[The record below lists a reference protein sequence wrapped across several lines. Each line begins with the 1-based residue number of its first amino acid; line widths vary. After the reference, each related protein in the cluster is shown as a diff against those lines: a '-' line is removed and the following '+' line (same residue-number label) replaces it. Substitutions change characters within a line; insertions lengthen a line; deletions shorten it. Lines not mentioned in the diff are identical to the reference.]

1 MNDCHPT
8 DEVRAFMIRAQPI
21 ATQTPASGV
30 QPRLRGV
37 LAAGGGPS
45 NLANCPCVAHRTRQE
60 PASGE
65 CRLPCLGWCL
75 ARLCSEMGTI
85 PMVVTATYDP
95 YLVALSILVATF
107 ASYTALDL
115 GGRVPLAQGPTHRI
129 WLAAAALTMGG
140 GIWSMHFVAMLAFM
154 LPMPVSYD
162 VGLTVL
168 SLVLAILATGGGF
181 YVISRPG
188 VSRPRLV
195 LSGVFM
201 GLGILAM
208 HYTGMAAMRGPVEL
222 SYEPLWVALSVI
234 IAIGAATAALW
245 LAFRTTGPGQKL
257 AAAIVM
263 GVAISGMHYTGMRAA
278 ICTAHATIEDA
289 HEDATLDRTTLALA
303 IAGFTL
309 ADLAALFASVSKR
322 KRAEEAL
329 RQTRADL
336 AHIHRVTTMGE
347 LAASISHE
355 VMQPLGAGVTNAQAA
370 LRWLGAQPP
379 NLDEVRQALGRAVK
393 DGRRAAEI
401 IGRIRTL
408 IKKEPPRKDALEVN
422 EAIVEVI
429 ALTRGEVMKNNVSVQ
444 TQLAEG
450 LPLIQGDRIQLQ
462 QVILNLIINA
472 VEAMSGVSEGS
483 RGLLI
488 GTGKDASGRVLVA
501 VQDSGPGLNPESF
514 ERLFDSF
521 YTTKPG
527 GMGMGL
533 SICRSI
539 VEAHGGRIWATPN
552 AGPGI
557 TVQFTLPINDQ
568 ATASEM
574 GISQGSRMNVA
585 SAAD

>member
-1 MNDCHPT
+1 
-8 DEVRAFMIRAQPI
+8 V
-21 ATQTPASGV
+21 
-30 QPRLRGV
+30 
-37 LAAGGGPS
+37 
-45 NLANCPCVAHRTRQE
+45 
-60 PASGE
+60 
-65 CRLPCLGWCL
+65 
-75 ARLCSEMGTI
+75 
-85 PMVVTATYDP
+85 
-95 YLVALSILVATF
+95 
-107 ASYTALDL
+107 
-115 GGRVPLAQGPTHRI
+115 
-129 WLAAAALTMGG
+129 
-140 GIWSMHFVAMLAFM
+140 
-154 LPMPVSYD
+154 LPMPMSYD

-168 SLVLAILATGGGF
+168 SLMLAILAAGGGF

-188 VSRPRLV
+188 VSPPRLV

-201 GLGILAM
+201 GFAISGM

-222 SYEPLWVALSVI
+222 SYDRLWFALSVI

-245 LAFRTTGPGQKL
+245 LAFRTTDPGQKP

-263 GVAISGMHYTGMRAA
+263 GLAISGMHYTGMRAA
-278 ICTAHATIEDA
+278 IFTAHAAMEGA
-289 HEDATLDRTTLALA
+289 HEHATLGQTSLALA

-309 ADLAALFASVSKR
+309 ADLVALFASVSKR
-322 KRAEEAL
+322 KRVEEAL

-336 AHIHRVTTMGE
+336 AHIHRVTAMGE
-347 LAASISHE
+347 LAASITHE
-355 VMQPLGAGVTNAQAA
+355 VNQPLGAMVNNASACV
-370 LRWLGAQPP
+370 RWLAAQH
-379 NLDEVRQALGRAVK
+379 LEEAQRSATLVIAEGH
-393 DGRRAAEI
+393 RAAEV

-408 IKKEPPRKDALEVN
+408 IKKDPPRKDALEVN

-450 LPLIQGDRIQLQ
+450 LPLIQGDRVQLQ

-488 GTGKDASGRVLVA
+488 STGKDASGRVLVA
-501 VQDSGPGLNPESF
+501 VRDSGPGLNPESF
-514 ERLFDSF
+514 ERVFDSF

-539 VEAHGGRIWATPN
+539 VEAHGGCIWATPN

-557 TVQFTLPINDQ
+557 TVQFTLPINQ
-568 ATASEM
+568 AMAAGM
-574 GISQGSRMNVA
+574 GIS
-585 SAAD
+585 

>member
-1 MNDCHPT
+1 
-8 DEVRAFMIRAQPI
+8 
-21 ATQTPASGV
+21 
-30 QPRLRGV
+30 
-37 LAAGGGPS
+37 
-45 NLANCPCVAHRTRQE
+45 
-60 PASGE
+60 
-65 CRLPCLGWCL
+65 
-75 ARLCSEMGTI
+75 
-85 PMVVTATYDP
+85 MVVTGTYDP
-95 YLVALSILVATF
+95 YLVALSILVAGF

-115 GGRVPLAQGPTHRI
+115 GGNVALAQGPTPRI
-129 WLAAAALTMGG
+129 WVAAAALTLGG
-140 GIWSMHFVAMLAFM
+140 GIWSMHFVAMLAFA
-154 LPMPVSYD
+154 LPMPMSYD

-168 SLVLAILATGGGF
+168 SLMLAILAAGGGF

-201 GLGILAM
+201 GGAISGM

-222 SYEPLWVALSVI
+222 SYQPLWVALSVI

-245 LAFRTTGPGQKL
+245 LAFRTTDTGQKL

-263 GVAISGMHYTGMRAA
+263 GIAISAMHYTGMRAA
-278 ICTAHATIEDA
+278 VFTAHATMEDA
-289 HEDATLDRTTLALA
+289 HEEATLDPTALALA
-303 IAGFTL
+303 IAGITL

-355 VMQPLGAGVTNAQAA
+355 VMQPLGAGVTNAEAA
-370 LRWLGAQPP
+370 LRFLSAQPP
-379 NLDEVRQALGRAVK
+379 DLDEVRQALGGAVK
-393 DGRRAAEI
+393 DGRRAVEI

-408 IKKEPPRKDALEVN
+408 IKKEPPRKDALEIN
-422 EAIVEVI
+422 EAIVELI

-450 LPLIQGDRIQLQ
+450 LPLIQGDRVQLQ

-483 RGLLI
+483 RRLLI
-488 GTGKDASGRVLVA
+488 GTGKDESDRVLVA
-501 VQDSGPGLNPESF
+501 VQDSGPGLTPESF

-539 VEAHGGRIWATPN
+539 VEAHGGCIWATPN
-552 AGPGI
+552 AGSGI

-568 ATASEM
+568 ATASGM
-574 GISQGSRMNVA
+574 GIS
-585 SAAD
+585 

>member
-1 MNDCHPT
+1 
-8 DEVRAFMIRAQPI
+8 
-21 ATQTPASGV
+21 
-30 QPRLRGV
+30 
-37 LAAGGGPS
+37 
-45 NLANCPCVAHRTRQE
+45 
-60 PASGE
+60 
-65 CRLPCLGWCL
+65 
-75 ARLCSEMGTI
+75 
-85 PMVVTATYDP
+85 
-95 YLVALSILVATF
+95 
-107 ASYTALDL
+107 
-115 GGRVPLAQGPTHRI
+115 
-129 WLAAAALTMGG
+129 
-140 GIWSMHFVAMLAFM
+140 MHFVAMLAFVM
-154 LPMPVSYD
+154 PMPMSYD

-168 SLVLAILATGGGF
+168 SLVLAILAASGSF
-181 YVISRPG
+181 YMISRPG

-201 GLGILAM
+201 GIAIFGM

-222 SYEPLWVALSVI
+222 SYDSLWVALSVI

-245 LAFRTTGPGQKL
+245 LAYRTTEAGQKL

-263 GVAISGMHYTGMRAA
+263 GVAISGMHYTGMRATFF
-278 ICTAHATIEDA
+278 TAHATMEDA
-289 HEDATLDRTTLALA
+289 HEDGTLDRNALTLA

-322 KRAEEAL
+322 KRADEAL
-329 RQTRADL
+329 RQMQTDL
-336 AHIHRVTTMGE
+336 AHIQRVTTMGE

-355 VMQPLGAGVTNAQAA
+355 VMQPLGAAVTNSQAA

-379 NLDEVRQALGRAVK
+379 ELDEVRQALGRAVK
-393 DGRRAAEI
+393 DGKRAAEI

-408 IKKEPPRKDALEVN
+408 IKKEPLRKDALEIN

-444 TQLAEG
+444 TQLAEH
-450 LPLIQGDRIQLQ
+450 LPLIQGDRVQLQ

-472 VEAMSGVSEGS
+472 VEAMSGITE
-483 RGLLI
+483 RTRELLI
-488 GTGKDASGRVLVA
+488 GTGKEASDRVLVA
-501 VQDSGPGLNPESF
+501 VQDSGPGLNPENC

-539 VEAHGGRIWATPN
+539 VEAHGGRIWSTPN

-568 ATASEM
+568 ATASGM
-574 GISQGSRMNVA
+574 GIS
-585 SAAD
+585 

>member
-1 MNDCHPT
+1 
-8 DEVRAFMIRAQPI
+8 
-21 ATQTPASGV
+21 
-30 QPRLRGV
+30 
-37 LAAGGGPS
+37 
-45 NLANCPCVAHRTRQE
+45 
-60 PASGE
+60 
-65 CRLPCLGWCL
+65 
-75 ARLCSEMGTI
+75 
-85 PMVVTATYDP
+85 
-95 YLVALSILVATF
+95 
-107 ASYTALDL
+107 
-115 GGRVPLAQGPTHRI
+115 
-129 WLAAAALTMGG
+129 
-140 GIWSMHFVAMLAFM
+140 MHFVAMLAFM
-154 LPMPVSYD
+154 LPMPMSYD

-168 SLVLAILATGGGF
+168 SLILAIMAASGGF
-181 YVISRPG
+181 YFISRPG

-201 GLGILAM
+201 GVAISGM

-222 SYEPLWVALSVI
+222 SYDSLWFALSVI

-245 LAFRTTGPGQKL
+245 LAFRTTEAGQKL

-263 GVAISGMHYTGMRAA
+263 GLAISGMHYTGMRAA
-278 ICTAHATIEDA
+278 VFTAHATMEDA
-289 HEDATLDRTTLALA
+289 HEDVTLDRTTLALA

-322 KRAEEAL
+322 KRADEAL
-329 RQTRADL
+329 RQTQADL
-336 AHIHRVTTMGE
+336 AHIQRVTTMGE

-355 VMQPLGAGVTNAQAA
+355 VMQPLGAVVTNAQAA

-379 NLDEVRQALGRAVK
+379 DLDEVRQALGGAVK
-393 DGRRAAEI
+393 DGFRAAEI
-401 IGRIRTL
+401 IGRIRNL
-408 IKKEPPRKDALEVN
+408 IKKEPLRKDALEVN

-450 LPLIQGDRIQLQ
+450 LPLIQGDRVQLQ
-462 QVILNLIINA
+462 QVILNLIVNA
-472 VEAMSGVSEGS
+472 VEAMSGVSDGS
-483 RGLLI
+483 RELLI
-488 GTGKDASGRVLVA
+488 GTGTDASDRVLVA
-501 VQDSGPGLNPESF
+501 VHDSGPGLNPESF

-557 TVQFTLPINDQ
+557 TVQFTLPINGQ
-568 ATASEM
+568 ATPSGM
-574 GISQGSRMNVA
+574 GVS
-585 SAAD
+585 

>member
-1 MNDCHPT
+1 
-8 DEVRAFMIRAQPI
+8 
-21 ATQTPASGV
+21 
-30 QPRLRGV
+30 
-37 LAAGGGPS
+37 
-45 NLANCPCVAHRTRQE
+45 
-60 PASGE
+60 
-65 CRLPCLGWCL
+65 
-75 ARLCSEMGTI
+75 
-85 PMVVTATYDP
+85 MVITGTYDP

-115 GGRVPLAQGPTHRI
+115 GGRVAPAQGPTHRI
-129 WLAAAALTMGG
+129 WLVAAALIMGG
-140 GIWSMHFVAMLAFM
+140 GIWSMHFVAMLAFVM
-154 LPMPVSYD
+154 PMPMSYD

-168 SLVLAILATGGGF
+168 SLVLAILAASGGF

-188 VSRPRLV
+188 LSRLRLV
-195 LSGVFM
+195 LSGVF
-201 GLGILAM
+201 
-208 HYTGMAAMRGPVEL
+208 
-222 SYEPLWVALSVI
+222 
-234 IAIGAATAALW
+234 
-245 LAFRTTGPGQKL
+245 
-257 AAAIVM
+257 M
-263 GVAISGMHYTGMRAA
+263 GVAISGMHYTGMRATFF
-278 ICTAHATIEDA
+278 TANATMKDA
-289 HEDATLDRTTLALA
+289 HEDGTLDRNALTLA

-322 KRAEEAL
+322 KHADEAL
-329 RQTRADL
+329 RQTQADL
-336 AHIHRVTTMGE
+336 AHIQRVTTMGE

-355 VMQPLGAGVTNAQAA
+355 VMQPLGAVVTNAQTA

-379 NLDEVRQALGRAVK
+379 DLDEVRQALGRAVK
-393 DGRRAAEI
+393 DGKRAAEI

-408 IKKEPPRKDALEVN
+408 IKKEPLRKDALEVN

-450 LPLIQGDRIQLQ
+450 LPLIQGDRVQLQ

-472 VEAMSGVSEGS
+472 VEAMSGVSERS

-488 GTGKDASGRVLVA
+488 GTGKDASDRVLVA
-501 VQDSGPGLNPESF
+501 VQDSGPGLNPENC

-539 VEAHGGRIWATPN
+539 VEAHGGRIWSTPN

-568 ATASEM
+568 ATASGM
-574 GISQGSRMNVA
+574 GIS
-585 SAAD
+585 

>member
-1 MNDCHPT
+1 M
-8 DEVRAFMIRAQPI
+8 
-21 ATQTPASGV
+21 GV
-30 QPRLRGV
+30 
-37 LAAGGGPS
+37 
-45 NLANCPCVAHRTRQE
+45 
-60 PASGE
+60 
-65 CRLPCLGWCL
+65 
-75 ARLCSEMGTI
+75 
-85 PMVVTATYDP
+85 
-95 YLVALSILVATF
+95 
-107 ASYTALDL
+107 
-115 GGRVPLAQGPTHRI
+115 
-129 WLAAAALTMGG
+129 
-140 GIWSMHFVAMLAFM
+140 
-154 LPMPVSYD
+154 
-162 VGLTVL
+162 
-168 SLVLAILATGGGF
+168 AIFG
-181 YVISRPG
+181 
-188 VSRPRLV
+188 
-195 LSGVFM
+195 
-201 GLGILAM
+201 M

-222 SYEPLWVALSVI
+222 SYDSLWFALSVI

-245 LAFRTTGPGQKL
+245 LAYRTTEAGQKL

-263 GVAISGMHYTGMRAA
+263 GLAISGMHYTGMRAA
-278 ICTAHATIEDA
+278 VFTAHATMEDA

-322 KRAEEAL
+322 KRADEAL
-329 RQTRADL
+329 HQTRAAL

-347 LAASISHE
+347 LAASITHE
-355 VMQPLGAGVTNAQAA
+355 VNQPLAGMVTNAGAG
-370 LRWLGAQPP
+370 LRWLARQPP
-379 NLDEVRQALGRAVK
+379 DVEEARQALGRIIS
-393 DGRRAAEI
+393 DGERARDV
-401 IGRIRTL
+401 IGRIRAL

-429 ALTRGEVMKNNVSVQ
+429 ALTRGEVMKNNVAVQ

-450 LPLIQGDRIQLQ
+450 LPRIPGDRVQLQ
-462 QVILNLIINA
+462 QVLLNLILNA

-488 GTGKDASGRVLVA
+488 DTGKDASGRVLVA

-557 TVQFTLPINDQ
+557 TVQFTLPIND
-568 ATASEM
+568 
-574 GISQGSRMNVA
+574 
-585 SAAD
+585 

>member
-1 MNDCHPT
+1 
-8 DEVRAFMIRAQPI
+8 
-21 ATQTPASGV
+21 
-30 QPRLRGV
+30 
-37 LAAGGGPS
+37 
-45 NLANCPCVAHRTRQE
+45 
-60 PASGE
+60 
-65 CRLPCLGWCL
+65 
-75 ARLCSEMGTI
+75 
-85 PMVVTATYDP
+85 MVVTGTYDP
-95 YLVALSILVATF
+95 YLVALSILVACF

-115 GGRVPLAQGPTHRI
+115 GGRVAPAPGPPHRI

-140 GIWSMHFVAMLAFM
+140 GIWSMHFVAMLAFV
-154 LPMPVSYD
+154 LPMAMSYD

-168 SLVLAILATGGGF
+168 SLMLAILVTSGGF
-181 YVISRPG
+181 YVISRPV
-188 VSRPRLV
+188 VSRPHLV

-201 GLGILAM
+201 GLGILVM

-222 SYEPLWVALSVI
+222 SYNRLWVALSVI

-245 LAFRTTGPGQKL
+245 LAFRTTDPRQKL

-263 GVAISGMHYTGMRAA
+263 GFAISGMHYTGMRAA
-278 ICTAHATIEDA
+278 VFTAHATMEDA

-303 IAGFTL
+303 IAGITL

-322 KRAEEAL
+322 KRAEETL
-329 RQTRADL
+329 RQMRADL

-355 VMQPLGAGVTNAQAA
+355 VMQPLGAGVTNAEVA

-379 NLDEVRQALGRAVK
+379 DLDEARQALGRAVK
-393 DGRRAAEI
+393 TGRRAAEI
-401 IGRIRTL
+401 IDRIRTL
-408 IKKEPPRKDALEVN
+408 VKKEPPRKDALEVN

-429 ALTRGEVMKNNVSVQ
+429 TLTRSEVMKINVSVQ

-450 LPLIQGDRIQLQ
+450 LPLIQGDRVQLQ

-472 VEAMSGVSEGS
+472 VEAMSGVNEGS

-488 GTGKDASGRVLVA
+488 STRKDTSGRVLVA

-521 YTTKPG
+521 YTSKPG

-568 ATASEM
+568 ATASGM
-574 GISQGSRMNVA
+574 GIS
-585 SAAD
+585 